1 MLLKRMKEERD
12 LDSLLQLLLAFQ
24 TFPGSIH
31 PVVD

>member
-1 MLLKRMKEERD
+1 MKEERD

-24 TFPGSIH
+24 TFPRYIH